1 VNVLDNK
8 INQKTK
14 RKPLK
19 LGNEWLDLEKNDGI
33 LNFASVLYTSYPERQ
48 RDWPCEALTT
58 CYQNNKVSTPTPH
71 MRGTISQI
79 ISLDKIYTSIV
90 KPI

>member
-8 INQKTK
+8 INQKTRRKSLK
-14 RKPLK
+14 RRI
-19 LGNEWLDLEKNDGI
+19 EWLDLEKNDEI
-33 LNFASVLYTSYPERQ
+33 LNFRAVLYNSYPERQ